1 MRRKELMKEL
11 AGTFLLFV
19 IALFV
24 IVAFCL
30 LPVKVSEAQD
40 ADMVVEEARTDG
52 PIYDLPD
59 KFNQQIVLD
68 NENKEYMLIWCEN
81 KYGKVEALDIEPLL
95 DSNGKQMVMD
105 QA

>member
-40 ADMVVEEARTDG
+40 IDMVVEEARTDG

-81 KYGKVEALDIEPLL
+81 KYGKVEVLDIEPLL

>member
-1 MRRKELMKEL
+1 MRRKELTKEL

-81 KYGKVEALDIEPLL
+81 KYGKVEVLDIEPLL